1 MPMRIVV
8 SDSSCVID
16 LGKVSML
23 ELLLRLPYEFL
34 IPNTMFEEE
43 LLTFTAAQKKALIR
57 AGLRVVDLPGERV
70 LRAQAIVRELPRL
83 SVHDGF
89 AFALAE
95 SHHDCILL
103 SGDDGLRTLAAKHA
117 IEVHGV
123 LWVLDQLHA
132 NRLAEAPAILNVLQV
147 FLEDT
152 TVHLPRRE
160 VPAYIK
166 RYEAMQ

>member
-1 MPMRIVV
+1 MRIVV
-8 SDSSCVID
+8 SDSSCLID
-16 LGKVSML
+16 LRKAS
-23 ELLLRLPYEFL
+23 LLDAFLKLPYEIL
-34 IPNTMFEEE
+34 IPNTLFEEE
-43 LLTFTAAQKKALIR
+43 LLTFTPAQKKALIR
-57 AGLRVVDLPGERV
+57 GGLKAVDLPGERV

-117 IEVHGV
+117 LEVHGV

-132 NRLAEAPAILNVLQV
+132 NRFATAASILSVLEV
-147 FLEDT
+147 FVEDA

-160 VPAYIK
+160 LAAYIK
-166 RYEAMQ
+166 RYESLK

>member
-1 MPMRIVV
+1 MRIVV
-8 SDSSCVID
+8 SDSSCLID
-16 LGKVSML
+16 LRKVSML

-34 IPNTMFEEE
+34 IPDTLFEEE
-43 LLTFTAAQKKALIR
+43 LLKFTAAQKKALIR
-57 AGLRVVDLPGERV
+57 GGLKVVDLPGERV

-95 SHHDCILL
+95 SHPECILL
-103 SGDDGLRTLAAKHA
+103 SGDDRLRTLAAKHD

-123 LWVLDQLHA
+123 LWVIDQLHA
-132 NRLAEAPAILNVLQV
+132 HRLTPTDAVLGILRV
-147 FLEDT
+147 FMEDA

-160 VPAYIK
+160 VTSYIK
-166 RYEAMQ
+166 RYEGLK